1 VTARIAK
8 LAAGEEL
15 IDAATFAACFSNVAP
30 SEPTARA
37 GAARA
42 PALLEAEIDG
52 GTSRAEVT
60 RLAAGLAGAYC
71 EAAVIFLVHRGVV
84 QGIAAEGCTGRP
96 ETAAFPRAMPS
107 VFAAVAESGEGF
119 RGAPPDRILERR
131 VLRAL
136 GREDVREI
144 AVLPVPVR
152 GRMVALLYA
161 DNGRDLL
168 GDAAL
173 AALAAV
179 AWRLSRAYERL
190 ILARK
195 GAA

>member
-1 VTARIAK
+1 MSAQIAR

-15 IDAATFAACFSNVAP
+15 IDPATFAAFFSNV
-30 SEPTARA
+30 
-37 GAARA
+37 GAAAPVAAPRA
-42 PALLEAEIDG
+42 PATLEAEIDA
-52 GTSRAEVT
+52 GTSRCEVT
-60 RLAAGLAGAYC
+60 RLAVRLAGGYC
-71 EAAVIFLVHRGVV
+71 EAAVVFLVHRGVV

-96 ETAAFPRAMPS
+96 ETAAFPQAMPS
-107 VFAAVAESGEGF
+107 VFAAAAESGEGF

-136 GREDVREI
+136 GREGVREM
-144 AVLPVPVR
+144 ALLPVAVR

-161 DNGRDLL
+161 DNGGDLL

-173 AALAAV
+173 AALADV
-179 AWRLSRAYERL
+179 ARRLSRAYQRL

-195 GAA
+195 SEA